1 MAIRF
6 KNGGAL
12 RIIVNGKH
20 YFPLKG
26 QMSYDDL
33 CIISG
38 ITHATITWRYTGA
51 SGVVA
56 GSLKPREK
64 LNLVNGMIFNV
75 TRTGEA

>member
-1 MAIRF
+1 MKIT
-6 KNGGAL
+6 
-12 RIIVNGKH
+12 VNGTQ

-33 CIISG
+33 CVIAG
-38 ITHATITWRYTGA
+38 VTHATITWRYSGA
-51 SGVVA
+51 SGIVA
-56 GSLKPREK
+56 GSLAPREK